1 MVRADFIKDDFC
13 RFSGRVLVYENRPQ
27 HEKKFNLNDFAQFI
41 NGKTSN
47 ECDVTSF
54 HDDHP
59 IPIFILEYES
69 TPTTNA

>member
-1 MVRADFIKDDFC
+1 V
-13 RFSGRVLVYENRPQ
+13 SENRPQ
-27 HEKKFNLNDFAQFI
+27 YEKKFNLNDFAQFI